1 MKHISTVMAL
11 LSLLLAGSAFA
22 APAADKAAPKT
33 DKKPA
38 AAKQADKKKD
48 EKKDPLSAGTFAG
61 LPLRGI
67 GPAITSGR
75 VIDIAVDPASPDTW
89 YVATAAGGVC
99 KTTNHGITFN
109 PLFDGQGS
117 YSIGC
122 VTIDPNDPLVIWV
135 GSGENNSQRSVSYGD
150 GVYKSIDG
158 GKTWNNV
165 GLKKSEHIGKIVVD
179 PRNSDVV
186 YVAAQGPL
194 WSAGGDRGLYKTTD
208 GGKTWK
214 AVLTVSENTG
224 VTDVVMDP
232 RDPDVLLAASYQRR
246 RHVWTLID
254 GGPESAIY
262 KSRDGGATWDKLTA
276 GLPKEAMGR
285 IGLAISPARPG
296 TVYAAIEAARDAG
309 GLYRSTDGGAN
320 WEKRSA
326 TGASSA
332 QYYQEMFPHPTDPDT
347 FYLVDTFLQV
357 TNDGGKTFRNAGE
370 KNKHVDN
377 HVVWI
382 DPQNPDHL
390 LVGCDGGLYESYDR
404 AVSWDFKANLPVTQ
418 LYRVDVDNSKPF
430 YYVYGG
436 TQDNF
441 SLGGPS
447 RTGNSHGI
455 ANSDWFVTVGGDGF
469 KTVVD
474 PVDPNFAYAE
484 AQYGALARFDRKSG
498 EVIDIQPQPG
508 LGEPALRF
516 NWDSPI
522 LISPH
527 AHTRLYF
534 AAQKVFRSDD
544 RGNTWKA
551 VSPDLTRQ
559 IDRNKLA
566 VMGRVWGIDAVAKNA
581 STSLYGNI
589 VSLAESPVKEGLLYV
604 GTDDGLI
611 QVSEDGGANWRQS
624 ERFPGVP
631 ENTYVSR
638 LEASPVSADVVFAA
652 FDNHSNGDFKP
663 YLLKSSDRG
672 KSWTSIAGNLPQNG
686 NVWSLVQDP
695 VNADLLF
702 AGTEFGLYFSI
713 DGGGKWIQ
721 LNGGLPINAVR
732 DMVIQK
738 RENDLVIATF
748 GRGFYI
754 LDDYTPLRTVKA
766 ETLQKNF
773 VSFPVK
779 QVPLYVESV
788 PFGLPGKAFQ
798 GESHYLAPNPPF
810 GATFTYYLKDELKTR
825 KAQRIEVEKDVEEEG
840 GNPPYPNW
848 DQLKAEEREKEPVI
862 LVTVQDAEGN
872 VVRRLTAPVTA
883 GFHRVS
889 WDLRYPT
896 LEPASLTDPSGDNP
910 FNQPPQG
917 PMAVPGRYTV
927 TFAERAEG
935 KVTPLGDPQTF
946 TAEPL
951 GLASLPAED
960 HPAVL
965 AFQEK
970 TALLLR
976 AVLGAGKLVKD
987 TEERLNYIQR
997 ALLNTPKADQK
1008 LVDQAEAL
1016 ETRLQ
1021 DLNEKLNGSSI
1032 VRSHNEA
1039 DPPAITERVN
1049 QVVGGHWSSTS
1060 APTQTHMENY
1070 RLAAQSFAPVLEE
1083 LRKLVE
1089 VDLKNLENQLEAA
1102 GAPWTPGRV
1111 PVWRPE

>member
-1 MKHISTVMAL
+1 VKRIPILLAL
-11 LSLLLAGSAFA
+11 LGLLAGSASA
-22 APAADKAAPKT
+22 APADKAAPKT
-33 DKKPA
+33 DKTSKSA
-38 AAKQADKKKD
+38 ADKKKE
-48 EKKDPLSAGTFAG
+48 EKKEPLSAGTFAG
-61 LPLRGI
+61 LSLRGI
-67 GPAITSGR
+67 GPALTSGR
-75 VIDIAVDPASPDTW
+75 IVDLAVDPTSPNTW
-89 YVATAAGGVC
+89 YVATAAGGVW
-99 KTTNHGITFN
+99 KTTNHGISFN
-109 PLFDGQGS
+109 PIFDGQGS

-150 GVYKSIDG
+150 GVYKSVDG
-158 GKTWNNV
+158 GRTWSNV
-165 GLKKSEHIGKIVVD
+165 GLKKSEHIAKIVVD
-179 PRNSDVV
+179 PRDSDVV

-194 WSAGGDRGLYKTTD
+194 WSPGGDRGLYKTTD

-224 VTDVVMDP
+224 VTDIVMDP

-262 KSRDGGATWDKLTA
+262 KSRDGGATWSKLTA
-276 GLPKEAMGR
+276 GLPKEDMGR

-296 TVYAAIEAARDAG
+296 TVYAVIEAARDAG
-309 GLYRSTDGGAN
+309 GLFRSTDSGAN
-320 WEKRSA
+320 WEKRSDKV
-326 TGASSA
+326 ASSP
-332 QYYQEMFPHPTDPDT
+332 QYYQELFPHPTDPDT
-347 FYLVDTFLQV
+347 FYMVDVFVQV

-404 AVSWDFKANLPVTQ
+404 AASWDFKANLPVTQ
-418 LYRVDVDNSKPF
+418 FYRVDVDNSKPF

-447 RTGNSHGI
+447 RTTNTHGI
-455 ANSDWFVTVGGDGF
+455 SNADWFVTVDGDGF

-474 PVDPNFAYAE
+474 PVDPNIVYAE
-484 AQYGALARFDRKSG
+484 AQYGALGRFDRKSG

-522 LISPH
+522 IISPH
-527 AHTRLYF
+527 LHTRLYF
-534 AAQKVFRSDD
+534 AAQRLFRSDD
-544 RGNTWKA
+544 RGNTWKP

-559 IDRNKLA
+559 IDRNKLE
-566 VMGRVWGIDAVAKNA
+566 VMGRVWNIDAVAKNA

-589 VSLAESPVKEGLLYV
+589 VSLAESPLKEGLLYI
-604 GTDDGLI
+604 GTDDGLV
-611 QVSEDGGANWRQS
+611 QVSEDGGATWRKS

-638 LEASPVSADVVFAA
+638 LEASPANADTVFAA

-663 YLLKSSDRG
+663 YLLKSTDRG
-672 KSWTSIAGNLPQNG
+672 RTWTSIAANLPQNG
-686 NVWSLVQDP
+686 NVWSLVQDH
-695 VNADLLF
+695 VNPNLLF
-702 AGTEFGLYFSI
+702 VGTEFGLYFSV
-713 DGGGKWIQ
+713 DGGGKWVQ
-721 LNGGLPINAVR
+721 LTGGLPINAIR

-738 RENDLVIATF
+738 RENDLVLATF
-748 GRGFYI
+748 GRGFFI
-754 LDDYTPLRTVKA
+754 LDDYSPLRSVKA
-766 ETLQKNF
+766 ETLGKDF

-779 QVPLYVESV
+779 QTPMYIQNA
-788 PFGLPGKAFQ
+788 PFGLTGKSFQ

-810 GATFTYYLKDELKTR
+810 GAVFTYYLKDELTTR
-825 KAQRIEVEKDVEEEG
+825 KAQRIEVEKEVETEG
-840 GNPPYPNW
+840 GNAPYPNW
-848 DQLKAEEREKEPVI
+848 DQLKAEEREREPVI
-862 LVTVQDAEGN
+862 LVTIQDTEGN
-872 VVRRLTAPVTA
+872 VIRRMTAPVTA
-883 GFHRVS
+883 GFHRVT
-889 WDLRYPT
+889 WDLRYP
-896 LEPASLTDPSGDNP
+896 SLAPVSLVQPSEDNP
-910 FNQPPQG
+910 FSQAPQG
-917 PMAVPGRYTV
+917 PMAVPGKYTV
-927 TFAERAEG
+927 TFAKRVEG
-935 KVTPLGDPQTF
+935 KVTPLGEPQTF

-951 GLASLPAED
+951 GLATLPAED
-960 HPAVL
+960 RPAVL

-970 TALLLR
+970 TARLLR
-976 AVLGAGKLVKD
+976 AVFGADRLVSN
-987 TEERLNYIQR
+987 TQERLNYIQR

-1021 DLNEKLNGSSI
+1021 DIDEKLNGNSVI
-1032 VRSHNEA
+1032 RGHNEA

-1070 RLAAQSFAPVLEE
+1070 RLASESFAPVLED

>member
-1 MKHISTVMAL
+1 VKRIPIWTVL
-11 LSLLLAGSAFA
+11 LSLLLAGNASA
-22 APAADKAAPKT
+22 APDKT
-33 DKKPA
+33 DKKA
-38 AAKQADKKKD
+38 AAEKKKE

-67 GPAITSGR
+67 GPALTSGR
-75 VIDIAVDPASPDTW
+75 VVDIAVDPTSPNTW
-89 YVATAAGGVC
+89 FVATAAGGVW
-99 KTTNHGITFN
+99 KTTNHGISFN
-109 PLFDGQGS
+109 PIFDGQGS

-150 GVYKSIDG
+150 GVYKSVDG
-158 GKTWNNV
+158 GKTWSNV

-208 GGKTWK
+208 GGKSWK

-232 RDPDVLLAASYQRR
+232 RNPDVLLAASYQRR

-254 GGPESAIY
+254 GGPESALY
-262 KSRDGGATWDKLTA
+262 KSRDGGATWNKLTA
-276 GLPKEAMGR
+276 GLPKEEMGR
-285 IGLAISPARPG
+285 IGLAISPARPN
-296 TVYAAIEAARDAG
+296 TVYAVIEAARDAG
-309 GLYRSTDGGAN
+309 GLFRSTDSGVN
-320 WEKRSA
+320 WEKRS
-326 TGASSA
+326 
-332 QYYQEMFPHPTDPDT
+332 
-347 FYLVDTFLQV
+347 DTFLQV

-404 AVSWDFKANLPVTQ
+404 AASWDFKANLPVTQ
-418 LYRVDVDNSKPF
+418 FYRVDVDNSKPF

-447 RTGNSHGI
+447 RTTNTHGI
-455 ANSDWFVTVGGDGF
+455 ANADWFVTVDGDGF

-474 PVDPNFAYAE
+474 PVDPNFVYAE
-484 AQYGALARFDRKSG
+484 AQYGVLGRFDRKSG

-508 LGEPALRF
+508 VGEPALRF
-516 NWDSPI
+516 NWDSPVI
-522 LISPH
+522 ISPH
-527 AHTRLYF
+527 SHTRLYF
-534 AAQKVFRSDD
+534 AAQKLFRSDD

-559 IDRNKLA
+559 IDRNKLQ
-566 VMGRVWGIDAVAKNA
+566 VMGRVWNVDAVAKNA

-604 GTDDGLI
+604 GTDDGLV
-611 QVSEDGGANWRQS
+611 QVSENGGADWRKS

-638 LEASPVSADVVFAA
+638 LEASPVNADTVFAA
-652 FDNHSNGDFKP
+652 FDNHSMGDFKP
-663 YLLKSSDRG
+663 YLLKSTDRG

-686 NVWSLVQDP
+686 NVWSLVQDH
-695 VNADLLF
+695 VNPDLLF
-702 AGTEFGLYFSI
+702 AGTEFGLYFSV

-721 LNGGLPINAVR
+721 LTGDLPINAVR

-748 GRGFYI
+748 GRGFFI
-754 LDDYTPLRTVKA
+754 LDDYSPLRSVKA

-779 QVPLYVESV
+779 QTPMYIQNA
-788 PFGLPGKAFQ
+788 PFGLTGKSFQ

-810 GATFTYYLKDELKTR
+810 GAVFTYYLKEDLKTR
-825 KAQRIEVEKDVEEEG
+825 KQQRIDVEKEVEEEG

-848 DQLKAEEREKEPVI
+848 DALKAEAREKEPVI

-872 VVRRLTAPVTA
+872 VIRRLTAPVTA
-883 GFHRVS
+883 GFHRVA
-889 WDLRYPT
+889 WDLRYPS
-896 LEPASLTDPSGDNP
+896 LAPVSLVEPSDDNP

-917 PMAVPGRYTV
+917 PMAVPGKYTV
-927 TFAERAEG
+927 TFAERVEG
-935 KVTPLGDPQTF
+935 KVTPLGEPQTF

-960 HPAVL
+960 RPAVL

-970 TALLLR
+970 TARLLR
-976 AVLGAGKLVKD
+976 AVFGADKLVKD
-987 TEERLNYIQR
+987 TQERINYIQR

-1008 LVDQAEAL
+1008 LTAEAEAL

-1021 DLNEKLNGSSI
+1021 DLDEKLNGNAVI
-1032 VRSHNEA
+1032 RGHNEA

-1049 QVVGGHWSSTS
+1049 QVVGGHWGSTS
-1060 APTQTHMENY
+1060 APTQTHLENY
-1070 RLAAQSFAPVLEE
+1070 RLAAQSFAPVLAE

-1089 VDLKNLENQLEAA
+1089 VDLKNLENQLETA

-1111 PVWRPE
+1111 PVWQPE

>member
-1 MKHISTVMAL
+1 VWIAL
-11 LSLLLAGSAFA
+11 LCLLLAGIASA
-22 APAADKAAPKT
+22 APAEK
-33 DKKPA
+33 
-38 AAKQADKKKD
+38 ADKKDKKE
-48 EKKDPLSAGTFAG
+48 EKKDPLSAGTFTG
-61 LPLRGI
+61 LSLRGI
-67 GPAITSGR
+67 GPALTSGR
-75 VIDIAVDPASPDTW
+75 IVDIAVDPKNPDTW
-89 YVATAAGGVC
+89 YVASAAGGVW
-99 KTTNHGITFN
+99 KTTNHGVSFN
-109 PLFDGQGS
+109 PIFDGQGS

-122 VTIDPNDPLVIWV
+122 VTLDPNDPLVVWV

-158 GKTWNNV
+158 GRTWTNV

-179 PRNSDVV
+179 PRDSNVV

-194 WSAGGDRGLYKTTD
+194 WSSGGDRGLYKTTD

-232 RDPDVLLAASYQRR
+232 RNPDILLAASYQRR

-254 GGPESAIY
+254 GGPESALY
-262 KSRDGGATWDKLTA
+262 KSRDGGATWSKLTA
-276 GLPKEAMGR
+276 GLPKEEMGR
-285 IGLAISPARPG
+285 IGLAVAPSRPD
-296 TVYAAIEAARDAG
+296 TIYATIEAARGEG
-309 GLYRSTDGGAN
+309 GLFRSTDGGAN
-320 WEKRSA
+320 WEKRS
-326 TGASSA
+326 GKVASSP
-332 QYYQEMFPHPTDPDT
+332 QYYQELFPHPTDPET
-347 FYLVDTFLQV
+347 FYMVDVFVQV

-404 AVSWDFKANLPVTQ
+404 AASWDFKANLPVTQ
-418 LYRVDVDNSKPF
+418 FYRVDVDNSKPF

-447 RTGNSHGI
+447 RTTNTHGI
-455 ANSDWFVTVGGDGF
+455 ANADWFVTVDGDGF

-474 PVDPNFAYAE
+474 PVDPNIVYAE

-498 EVIDIQPQPG
+498 ETIDIQPQPG

-516 NWDSPI
+516 NWDSPVI
-522 LISPH
+522 ISPH
-527 AHTRLYF
+527 SHTRLYF
-534 AAQKVFRSDD
+534 AAQKLFRSDD
-544 RGNTWKA
+544 RGNSWKA

-566 VMGRVWGIDAVAKNA
+566 VMGRVWNVDAVAKNA

-604 GTDDGLI
+604 GTDDGLV
-611 QVSEDGGANWRQS
+611 QVSEDGGANWRKID
-624 ERFPGVP
+624 RFPGVP

-638 LEASPVSADVVFAA
+638 LEASPVDADTVFAG
-652 FDNHSNGDFKP
+652 FDNHSMGDFKP
-663 YLLKSSDRG
+663 YLLKSTDRG
-672 KSWTSIAGNLPQNG
+672 RTWNSIAGNLPQNG
-686 NVWSLVQDP
+686 NVWSLVQDH
-695 VNADLLF
+695 VNPDLLF
-702 AGTEFGLYFSI
+702 VGTEYGLYFSI
-713 DGGGKWIQ
+713 DGGKKWIQ
-721 LNGGLPINAVR
+721 LKGGLPINAVR
-732 DMVIQK
+732 DLVIQK
-738 RENDLVIATF
+738 RENDLVVATF

-754 LDDYTPLRTVKA
+754 LDDYSPLRSIKPEA
-766 ETLQKNF
+766 LDKDF
-773 VSFPVK
+773 VAFPVK
-779 QVPLYVESV
+779 QAPMYIQNA
-788 PFGLPGKAFQ
+788 PFGLTGKSFQ

-810 GATFTYYLKDELKTR
+810 GAVFTYYLKEDLKSR
-825 KAQRIEVEKDVEEEG
+825 KEQRIEVEKEVEKEG

-848 DQLKAEEREKEPVI
+848 NDLKAEEREKEPVI

-872 VVRRLTAPVTA
+872 VVRRGTGPVSA
-883 GFHRVS
+883 GLHRVT
-889 WDLRYPT
+889 WDLRYPS
-896 LEPASLTDPSGDNP
+896 LAPASLADPDGDNP
-910 FNQPPQG
+910 FDQAPQG
-917 PMAVPGRYTV
+917 PMAVPGKYTV
-927 TFAERAEG
+927 TFAKRVEG
-935 KVTPLGDPQTF
+935 KVTPLGEPQTF

-960 HPAVL
+960 RPAVL

-970 TALLLR
+970 TARLQR
-976 AVLGAGKLVKD
+976 AVFGADKLVSE
-987 TEERLNYIQR
+987 TLERLNYIQR

-1008 LVDQAEAL
+1008 MNDQVEAL

-1021 DLNEKLNGSSI
+1021 DIDEKLNGNSVI
-1032 VRSHNEA
+1032 RGHNEA

-1060 APTQTHMENY
+1060 APTQTHQENY
-1070 RLAAQSFAPVLEE
+1070 RLAAQAFAPVLAE
-1083 LRKLVE
+1083 LRRLVE

-1111 PVWRPE
+1111 PVWQPE